1 MKNLIKIVVVAVLFC
16 CGEAYAQTA
25 LKIAHINTQDL
36 IMTMPE
42 RDAAVKELEALQKEL
57 GQEYE
62 LLQVEFNKKYQDYL
76 ANSKNLTDL
85 VRTSREQELQDMS
98 RNMSTFEQS
107 AQEEISKKNSDL
119 MSPITDKITKTIAD
133 VAKEQNITY
142 VLDSSPGMM
151 LYKSLDAIDLLPAVQ
166 AKMGIKK

>member
-1 MKNLIKIVVVAVLFC
+1 MKSLTKIVIVAVLFC
-16 CGEAYAQTA
+16 CGEAYAQNT
-25 LKIAHINTQDL
+25 LKVGHINTEDL
-36 IMTMPE
+36 LMSMPE

-57 GQEYE
+57 SQEYE
-62 LLQVEFNKKYQDYL
+62 LLQVELNKKYQDYL
-76 ANSKNLTDL
+76 TNSKNLTEL
-85 VRTSREQELQDMS
+85 VRSSREQEIQAMQ

-119 MSPITDKITKTIAD
+119 MAPITDKITKTIAD

-151 LYKSLDAIDLLPAVQ
+151 LYRSLDAIDLLPAVQ